1 MTAGRGL
8 PLRLFSRHCPNPA
21 PNRRAQ
27 ARIFTIFRYCTA
39 AAQRLSLQAESDTTN
54 RPPQTGAAN
63 KAMPMETTTINPV
76 ELKVFLNHVYE
87 LKKGV
92 RQMVLHTMN
101 RKYEAFAVRRLTRQ
115 GIPFFIQPAGR
126 NSVNLFFGK
135 GECIEAIKHLVN
147 CPLYELSP
155 EKDFILGAMLGY
167 NICDQCRRYCDQ
179 KAKAEGRAGG
189 RRDAAS

>member
-1 MTAGRGL
+1 M
-8 PLRLFSRHCPNPA
+8 
-21 PNRRAQ
+21 
-27 ARIFTIFRYCTA
+27 
-39 AAQRLSLQAESDTTN
+39 QAESDTTN
-54 RPPQTGAAN
+54 RPPQAGATN
-63 KAMPMETTTINPV
+63 KAMLMETSTINPV

>member
-1 MTAGRGL
+1 
-8 PLRLFSRHCPNPA
+8 
-21 PNRRAQ
+21 
-27 ARIFTIFRYCTA
+27 
-39 AAQRLSLQAESDTTN
+39 
-54 RPPQTGAAN
+54 
-63 KAMPMETTTINPV
+63 METTTINPV

-101 RKYEAFAVRRLTRQ
+101 RKYEAFAVKRLTSQ
-115 GIPFFIQPAGR
+115 GIPFFIQPAGK

-167 NICDQCRRYCDQ
+167 NICDQCRRDCDQ
-179 KAKAEGRAGG
+179 KAKAEGRAPQGG
-189 RRDAAS
+189 HAAS